1 MVERVIEIVQRIGVF
16 MILGET
22 LIHFCPGKSYEK
34 YIRLIMEMML
44 ITMLLIPFI
53 SLIKT
58 DVLHSFYNELETF
71 ETTML
76 LKEGMQGMNEDTDSI
91 MEEAVSEETAT
102 AIQENITESVEKLGY
117 KVRYVQLTNDRIYVY
132 VIKADDIRTDIYIAP
147 IETVGNDMDTD
158 EKEALRNVIAEI
170 LYVNQEYIEVM
181 GS

>member
-1 MVERVIEIVQRIGVF
+1 MVEKVIEIVQRIGVF

-58 DVLHSFYNELETF
+58 DVLRSFYNELETF
-71 ETTML
+71 KTTML
-76 LKEGMQGMNEDTDSI
+76 TTEGMQEMNGDADSI
-91 MEEAVSEETAT
+91 MKEAVSEETAVR
-102 AIQENITESVEKLGY
+102 IQENIAECVEKLGY
-117 KVRYVQLTNDRIYVY
+117 KVRYVQLSNDRIYVY

-147 IETVGNDMDTD
+147 IETVGDDMDTE
-158 EKEALRNVIAEI
+158 EKEILRNAIAEK
-170 LYVNQEYIEVM
+170 LYVNQEYIEVR